1 MTAFLEVLQGISNQ
15 AAVRS
20 NDIRARPVQSQ
31 DAVIAVHADNLVHLW
46 TADKGVILMAKD
58 LCLLVSLYVERVF
71 GNFPEFPLNIC
82 SIDMTIHSR
91 ISISMWHESSVLD
104 YGSSS
109 LYHRG
114 TEIWTTGMISSGSS

>member
-46 TADKGVILMAKD
+46 TAGSDIDGQGSVLTGFII
-58 LCLLVSLYVERVF
+58 CRTSVW
-71 GNFPEFPLNIC
+71 EFP
-82 SIDMTIHSR
+82 
-91 ISISMWHESSVLD
+91 
-104 YGSSS
+104 
-109 LYHRG
+109 
-114 TEIWTTGMISSGSS
+114 